1 MLLNWS
7 VLFVASPCKYN
18 NFGDQNQ
25 NIINRL
31 LFLGWILSLNL
42 NRKICGANLH
52 QHCQWCI
59 EVNPLYIY
67 IYMIGKILFCIYA
80 LSKQEKGLRLFKENF
95 RFVCISCEGKLMPLL
110 HVEAIHAFGMADDKF
125 SYNQEIHALRM
136 VVGHFDH
143 KRPSAIQRLLKARAK
158 FAAFLI
164 I

>member
-1 MLLNWS
+1 MVMNGRKGQSLKGFEICVF
-7 VLFVASPCKYN
+7 VLHGGLTFYIV
-18 NFGDQNQ
+18 
-25 NIINRL
+25 I
-31 LFLGWILSLNL
+31 
-42 NRKICGANLH
+42 
-52 QHCQWCI
+52 
-59 EVNPLYIY
+59 YIY

-143 KRPSAIQRLLKARAK
+143 KRPSAIQRLLKARANLQH
-158 FAAFLI
+158 F
-164 I
+164 